1 MADLEHSNDKD
12 LLFVSWTN
20 RDGLGK
26 ELGEAFSNFFAY
38 FDLGIEV
45 FYSDRDLGSDWYHVL
60 NENLQRAKFGVFC
73 ITPKAVNSEWVNYEL
88 GSILNNRVPTCKAVK
103 KRVFPIQLS
112 NTDRI
117 NRDKTPFAHNN
128 VKKFCADELEKLI
141 DSLLKEYISKNKIE
155 ADIALDKHTHV
166 NKIFELAF
174 EKLQKQVENILAKE
188 KPEEVKAE
196 GSSED
201 KIIIEQLKADLAK
214 RQSEV
219 ANLSKLKT
227 ENADL
232 KSEIIKLKHQIKVIQ
247 TPIQKPSYISVT
259 KVIQTPSYVSV
270 TDQHPV
276 IDLGFSDLLW
286 ADRNIGANSPIDYG
300 DYFAWGETKRK
311 PTYSWNNYKYCKD
324 GNNKKLMKYCNQSE
338 FGCFDQKVI
347 LVPMD
352 DVAFVQWGNGWRMP
366 TIEEFAEL
374 IKNCVFKFV
383 ENYQGEASNGVF
395 FKSKKNGQ
403 ELFFPAA
410 GFKVEKDTSLVGS
423 YGDYWSSSL
432 TLGYPFNAR
441 GLYFYSGRVGTDDN
455 DRCYGF
461 SVRPV
466 RSKK

>member
-128 VKKFCADELEKLI
+128 VKKFCEDELEKLI
-141 DSLLKEYISKNKIE
+141 DSLLKEYIFQNKIE

-166 NKIFELAF
+166 NRIFKLAF
-174 EKLQKQVENILAKE
+174 GELKQRVEDILAKE

-201 KIIIEQLKADLAK
+201 KKIIEQLKADLAK

-232 KSEIIKLKHQIKVIQ
+232 KSEIIKLEHQIKVIQ
-247 TPIQKPSYISVT
+247 TPIQKPSY
-259 KVIQTPSYVSV
+259 VSV
-270 TDQHPV
+270 TDQHPA
-276 IDLGFSDLLW
+276 IDLGLSVLW
-286 ADRNIGANSPIDYG
+286 ATCNVGADNEWESG
-300 DYFAWGETKRK
+300 DYFSWGETSPK
-311 PTYSWNNYKYCKD
+311 TINTWATYKYAKD
-324 GNNKKLMKYCNQSE
+324 TYNQLTKYCTHKAYGNNGFTDGLKQLKPK
-338 FGCFDQKVI
+338 
-347 LVPMD
+347 D
-352 DVAFVQWGNGWRMP
+352 DAATANWGSDWCMP
-366 TIEEFAEL
+366 TVDQIYEL
-374 IKNCVFKFV
+374 KEKCNWTWTT
-383 ENYQGEASNGVF
+383 
-395 FKSKKNGQ
+395 KNGIKGYIVTGPNGNS
-403 ELFFPAA
+403 LFLPAA
-410 GFKVEKDTSLVGS
+410 GYRDVTELGNVGS
-423 YGDYWSSSL
+423 NGYYWSRSLDESRPSCARCLSFHSSCVAWSHI
-432 TLGYPFNAR
+432 TRIDG
-441 GLYFYSGRVGTDDN
+441 ST
-455 DRCYGF
+455 
-461 SVRPV
+461 VRPV
-466 RSKK
+466 RCK